1 MKKVLLLTHEY
12 YPFAGGVATYCYNLF
27 KNFPSDQY
35 IILTDCQVVSAN
47 SHTVK
52 TKLLAPY
59 LWPHWLKGLYSV
71 LMVVKKHKIEIIFT
85 PNILPLGS
93 IAYFVQKIFGI
104 PYVISLHGLDINLAL
119 KNKPALSKK
128 ILSNAMTVVCNTA
141 QTASSI
147 SAIVSSEKIKIIYPI
162 VDIDP
167 SKIDQVKIDSLKNK
181 YNIIDE
187 KIILTVG
194 RLVARKGH
202 SLLLQALSHLKDLKF
217 KYFIIG
223 RGPEQDAL
231 RAQIQAAQLEDRV
244 FLLDDVTTEQLP
256 YFYQLADLFA
266 MPHQVSD
273 TDVEGFGM
281 VFLEA
286 ATFHLPIIAGSSG
299 GVREIF
305 TGQGD
310 VIYADDV
317 RQLEIALRTLVT
329 DRHKSQELGQR
340 AYERSEYFKN
350 IASENIKLLE
360 NILS

>member
-1 MKKVLLLTHEY
+1 M
-12 YPFAGGVATYCYNLF
+12 
-27 KNFPSDQY
+27 
-35 IILTDCQVVSAN
+35 
-47 SHTVK
+47 
-52 TKLLAPY
+52 
-59 LWPHWLKGLYSV
+59 
-71 LMVVKKHKIEIIFT
+71 
-85 PNILPLGS
+85 
-93 IAYFVQKIFGI
+93 
-104 PYVISLHGLDINLAL
+104 
-119 KNKPALSKK
+119 
-128 ILSNAMTVVCNTA
+128 
-141 QTASSI
+141 
-147 SAIVSSEKIKIIYPI
+147 
-162 VDIDP
+162 
-167 SKIDQVKIDSLKNK
+167 KNK
-181 YNIIDE
+181 YNITDE

-202 SLLLQALSHLKDLKF
+202 ALLLQALSHLKDLKF

-231 RAQIQAAQLEDRV
+231 RVQIQAAQLEDRV

-317 RQLEIALRTLVT
+317 GQLEIALRTLVT
-329 DRHKSQELGQR
+329 DRQKSQELGQR